1 MFEIQ
6 NSFRQSANMLFR
18 SISIESNAALL
29 AAALQDDDAAP
40 VAFKTKTIRSQCQ
53 K

>member
-6 NSFRQSANMLFR
+6 NSLLQSARMLIH
-18 SISIESNAALL
+18 SIAIASNAALL

-40 VAFKTKTIRSQCQ
+40 VAFKTKTIRSQHQ

>member
-6 NSFRQSANMLFR
+6 NSFRQSARMLFR
-18 SISIESNAALL
+18 SISIASGAALL
-29 AAALQDDDAAP
+29 AAALQDDDTAP
-40 VAFKTKTIRSQCQ
+40 VAFKTKTIHSQRQ

>member
-1 MFEIQ
+1 M
-6 NSFRQSANMLFR
+6 RFR
-18 SISIESNAALL
+18 SIPIASNAALL

-40 VAFKTKTIRSQCQ
+40 AEFATKTIRSQRQ